1 MSSPYAGL
9 RIVDL
14 CGGLTAGYASKML
27 TDGGAEVV
35 LVEPTTG
42 DPLRRWRIDGET
54 NNGPLFRFLR
64 HGQHSTTA
72 PWSEAVAGADVVIV
86 GPNGPEPDE
95 LRAEDPGLIVASITP
110 YGRTGPYADR
120 PATEFTMQCDVGS
133 TAFRGLLWQEP
144 FQAGGRT
151 GDWFAGACAAVA
163 IAGAVRRQQ
172 TTGHGDTVDLAIA
185 ECINLAMTMFTD
197 LWSSFNNREPIGKV
211 PRNQETPSIEP
222 TKDGWVGFN
231 TNTRQQ
237 LGDFC
242 LMAGRPDDADR
253 FATARDRMVQW
264 DEWNELVHD
273 YTTAHTTEEII
284 EFASMLRIPVAPIG
298 NGRDTPAIDQFVE
311 RGVFIDDPD
320 GEFRMPRRPW
330 RMNGEPLP
338 VPRPAPRLDA
348 GAPSASTSPRPQPTG
363 EPTLPLAGLRVI
375 DATAWWAGP
384 TAGAVLAALGADVI
398 HIESCTRP
406 DGMRM
411 TGGQFQHLDDWW
423 EYSQLY
429 QGANTNKRGLTL
441 DLSTDEGRRLFIRL
455 AATADIVIEN
465 YTPRVFENFGFDRET
480 LAADN
485 PSLIFARMP
494 AFGLDGPWRDRP
506 GFAQTMEQ
514 VTGLAWV
521 TGHRDDQ
528 PRIQRG
534 PCDPNA
540 GMHAVFA
547 VLGALLERD
556 RTGEGAFLE
565 LTMVEAA
572 LNVAAEQVIE
582 WTANGHLMERGGNR
596 SPYAA
601 PQGIYRTSAD
611 ETWVG
616 LAVET
621 DEQWTALCDAIGR
634 DDFVGLDAATR
645 RARHDEIDQA
655 IAAWAAP
662 LSDEEAAR
670 DLVARGVP
678 AGIVR
683 NPQRGD
689 LHPQLAHRGY
699 FEQVDHPVTG
709 THPVAGLPWRS
720 ASVERWIRMP
730 APTLGQHNREILA
743 ELGVSDHEID
753 ALEAAHVIGETLI
766 R

>member
-1 MSSPYAGL
+1 MSSPYAGI
-9 RIVDL
+9 RVVDL
-14 CGGLTAGYASKML
+14 WGGLSAGYATKML
-27 TDGGAEVV
+27 TDGGADVV
-35 LVEPTTG
+35 IVEPPTG
-42 DPLRRWRIDGET
+42 DPLRAWRIGGATDD
-54 NNGPLFRFLR
+54 GPLFRYLR
-64 HGQHSTTA
+64 HGQRSTLDA
-72 PWSEAVAGADVVIV
+72 EAAMAGADVVIIGRD
-86 GPNGPEPDE
+86 GPDPEV
-95 LRAEDPGLIVASITP
+95 LRAADPGLVVASITP

-151 GDWFAGACAAVA
+151 GEWFAGACAAVA
-163 IAGAVRRQQ
+163 IAGALRRQRLS
-172 TTGHGDTVDLAIA
+172 GHGDTIDLAVA

-197 LWSSFNNREPIGKV
+197 LWSSFNDREPIGKV

-242 LMAGRPDDADR
+242 LMAGRPEDADR

-264 DEWNELVHD
+264 DDWNELVHD
-273 YTTAHTTEEII
+273 YTTAHTTAEII

-298 NGRDTPAIDQFVE
+298 NGRDTPQIDQFVE
-311 RGVFIDDPD
+311 RGVFIDDPT

-338 VPRPAPRLDA
+338 DPRPAPSLDQ
-348 GAPSASTSPRPQPTG
+348 GAPATTTDRPAPSDDAA
-363 EPTLPLAGLRVI
+363 LPLAGLRVV

-398 HIESCTRP
+398 HVESCTRP

-411 TGGQFQHLDDWW
+411 TGGQFQHRDRWW
-423 EYSQLY
+423 EWSQLF

-441 DLSTDEGRRLFIRL
+441 DLATDEGRSLFLRL
-455 AATADIVIEN
+455 AETADVVVEN
-465 YTPRVFENFGFDRET
+465 YTPRVFENFGFDRDT
-480 LAADN
+480 LAAQN
-485 PSLIFARMP
+485 PALIFARMP

-521 TGHRDDQ
+521 TGHCDDQ

-547 VLGALLERD
+547 IFGALIERD
-556 RTGEGAFLE
+556 RTGQGAFLE

-582 WTANGHLMERGGNR
+582 WTAHGHLIERNGNR
-596 SPYAA
+596 SSYAA
-601 PQGIYRTSAD
+601 PQGIYRTDAD

-616 LAVET
+616 VAVES
-621 DEQWTALCDAIGR
+621 DAQWEALVDVIGR
-634 DDFVGLDAATR
+634 PDLAQLDASGR
-645 RARHDEIDQA
+645 RDRHDEIDAA
-655 IAAWAAP
+655 IAAWSEVQ
-662 LSDEEAAR
+662 SDEAAAET
-670 DLVARGVP
+670 LVAAGVP

-699 FEQVDHPVTG
+699 FESVDHPVTG
-709 THPVAGLPWRS
+709 THPIAGMPWRS
-720 ASVERWIRMP
+720 DTVERWIRVP
-730 APTLGQHNREILA
+730 PPTLGQHNREVLS
-743 ELGVSDHEID
+743 ELGLSPAEID
-753 ALEAAHVIGETLI
+753 ELESAGVIGETLI
-766 R
+766 Q

>member
-1 MSSPYAGL
+1 MSSPYAGI
-9 RIVDL
+9 RVVDL
-14 CGGLTAGYASKML
+14 CGGLTAGYASKLL
-27 TDGGAEVV
+27 TDGGADVV
-35 LVEPTTG
+35 LVEPPSG
-42 DPLRRWRIDGET
+42 DPLRRWRIGGET
-54 NNGPLFRFLR
+54 ENGPLFRFLR
-64 HGQHSTTA
+64 HGQQSTLDA
-72 PWSEAVAGADVVIV
+72 LDALHGADVVIV
-86 GPNGPEPDE
+86 GPGGPEPAD
-95 LRAEDPGLIVASITP
+95 LRADDAGLIVASITP

-163 IAGAVRRQQ
+163 IGGALRRQR
-172 TTGHGDTVDLAIA
+172 TTGHGDTIDLAVA

-197 LWSSFNNREPIGKV
+197 LWSSFNDRKPIGKV

-242 LMAGRPDDADR
+242 LMAGRPEDADR
-253 FATARDRMVQW
+253 FSTARDRMVQW

-273 YTTAHTTEEII
+273 YTTAHTTDEII

-298 NGRDTPAIDQFVE
+298 NGRDTPKIDQFIE
-311 RGVFIDDPD
+311 RGVFIHDPV

-338 VPRPAPRLDA
+338 DPRPAPTLGA
-348 GAPSASTSPRPQPTG
+348 GARPATADRPRPTG
-363 EPTLPLAGLRVI
+363 VAALPLAGLRVV

-398 HIESCTRP
+398 HIESCSRP

-441 DLSTDEGRRLFIRL
+441 DLATDEGRDLFVRL

-547 VLGALLERD
+547 VLGALIERD

-582 WTANGHLMERGGNR
+582 WTAHGHLMERGGNR

-601 PQGIYRTSAD
+601 PQGIYRSD
-611 ETWVG
+611 VEETWVG

-621 DEQWTALCDAIGR
+621 DEHWTAVCDLIGR
-634 DDFVGLDAATR
+634 PDLVELDAAAR
-645 RARHDEIDQA
+645 RERHDEIDAA
-655 IAAWAAP
+655 ISAWSATRT
-662 LSDEEAAR
+662 DEAATAA
-670 DLVARGVP
+670 LVAVGVP

-689 LHPQLAHRGY
+689 LHPQLAHRGF
-699 FEQVDHPVTG
+699 FETVEHPVTG
-709 THPVAGLPWRS
+709 THPIAGLPWKS
-720 ASVERWIRMP
+720 ASVDRWIRNA
-730 APTLGQHNREILA
+730 APTLGEHNREILA
-743 ELGVSDHEID
+743 ELGLSSNEID
-753 ALEAAHVIGETLI
+753 QLEADGIVGETL
-766 R
+766 RR

>member
-1 MSSPYAGL
+1 MSDPYRGI
-9 RIVDL
+9 RVVDL
-14 CGGLTAGYASKML
+14 CGGLPAGYAAKLL

-35 LVEPTTG
+35 LHEPTSG

-54 NNGPLFRFLR
+54 DNGPLFRFLR
-64 HGQHSTTA
+64 HGQHSVTV
-72 PWSEAVAGADVVIV
+72 PWDEAVAGADVVII
-86 GPNGPEPDE
+86 GTDGPEPAD
-95 LRAEDPGLIVASITP
+95 LRAADPGLIVASITP
-110 YGRTGPYADR
+110 YGRTGPYAGR

-163 IAGAVRRQQ
+163 IAGALRRQRV
-172 TTGHGDTVDLAIA
+172 TGHGDTIDLAVA

-197 LWSSFNNREPIGKV
+197 LWSSLNGRKPIGKV

-242 LMAGRPDDADR
+242 LMAGRPGEADR

-264 DEWNELVHD
+264 DEWNDLVHA
-273 YTTAHTTEEII
+273 YTTAHTTDEII

-298 NGRDTPAIDQFVE
+298 NGRDTPRIDQFIE
-311 RGVFIDDPD
+311 RGVFIDDPT

-338 VPRPAPRLDA
+338 RPRPAPPLGT
-348 GAPSASTSPRPQPTG
+348 GAPPAPAPQRPSPTG
-363 EPTLPLAGLRVI
+363 DPDLPLAGLRVV

-398 HIESCTRP
+398 HIESCSRP

-411 TGGQFQHLDDWW
+411 TGGQFQHHPDWW
-423 EYSQLY
+423 EYSQLF

-441 DLSTDEGRRLFIRL
+441 DLATEQGRDLFVRL
-455 AATADIVIEN
+455 AATADVVVEN

-547 VLGALLERD
+547 ILGALIERD
-556 RTGEGAFLE
+556 RTGQGAFLE

-582 WTANGHLMERGGNR
+582 WTAHGHLMERGGNR

-601 PQGIYRTSAD
+601 PQGIYRTVDD

-616 LAVET
+616 LAVEN
-621 DEQWTALCDAIGR
+621 DAHWLALCDVIGR
-634 DDFVGLDAATR
+634 PDLAAFDAGER
-645 RARHDEIDQA
+645 RERHDEIDDA
-655 IAAWAAP
+655 IAAWATTRT
-662 LSDEEAAR
+662 DHAAT
-670 DLVARGVP
+670 DLLVDAGVP
-678 AGIVR
+678 AGILR

-709 THPVAGLPWRS
+709 THPIAGLPWRS
-720 ASVERWIRMP
+720 QTVDRWIRLP
-730 APTLGQHNREILA
+730 PPTLGQHNQEILT
-743 ELGVSDHEID
+743 ELGLD
-753 ALEAAHVIGETLI
+753 ADDMAELEAAGIIGETL
-766 R
+766 RR

>member
-1 MSSPYAGL
+1 MSSPYAGI
-9 RIVDL
+9 RVVDL
-14 CGGLTAGYASKML
+14 CGGLAAGYASKLL
-27 TDGGAEVV
+27 TDGGADVV
-35 LVEPTTG
+35 IVEPPSG
-42 DPLRRWRIDGET
+42 DPLRTWRIDGATED
-54 NNGPLFRFLR
+54 GPLFRYLR
-64 HGQHSTTA
+64 HGQQSTLDATA
-72 PWSEAVAGADVVIV
+72 ALAGADVVIV
-86 GPNGPEPDE
+86 GPAGPDPAS
-95 LRAEDPGLIVASITP
+95 LRADDAGLVVASITP

-151 GDWFAGACAAVA
+151 GEWFAGACAAVA
-163 IAGAVRRQQ
+163 IAGAVRRQRV
-172 TTGHGDTVDLAIA
+172 TGHGDEIDLAVA

-197 LWSSFNNREPIGKV
+197 LWSSFNDREPIGKV

-242 LMAGRPDDADR
+242 LMAGRPEDADR

-264 DEWNELVHD
+264 HEWNELVHA
-273 YTTAHTTEEII
+273 YTTAHTTDEII

-298 NGRDTPAIDQFVE
+298 NGRDTPRIDQFVE
-311 RGVFIDDPD
+311 REVFLDDPT

-330 RMNGEPLP
+330 RMNDEPLP
-338 VPRPAPRLDA
+338 PVRPAPDLGA
-348 GAPSASTSPRPQPTG
+348 GATPASTDRPEPAG
-363 EPTLPLAGLRVI
+363 EATLPLAGLRVV

-398 HIESCTRP
+398 HIESASRP

-441 DLSTDEGRRLFIRL
+441 DLASEQGRELFVRL
-455 AATADIVIEN
+455 AATADVVVEN

-485 PSLIFARMP
+485 PGLIFARMP

-521 TGHRDDQ
+521 TGHLDDQ

-547 VLGALLERD
+547 ILGALIERD
-556 RTGEGAFLE
+556 RSGSGAFLE

-582 WTANGHLMERGGNR
+582 WTAHGTLMGRGGNR

-601 PQGIYRTSAD
+601 PQGIYRSNAE

-621 DEQWTALCDAIGR
+621 DEQWAALVDVIGR
-634 DDFVGLDAATR
+634 PEFGDLDAAGR
-645 RARHDEIDQA
+645 RERHDEIDEA
-655 IAAWAAP
+655 IATWAADR
-662 LSDEEAAR
+662 SDHDAAEA
-670 DLVARGVP
+670 LVGAGVP

-699 FEQVDHPVTG
+699 FEQVEHPVTG
-709 THPVAGLPWRS
+709 THPIAGMPWRS
-720 ASVERWIRMP
+720 LSVDRWIRRHP
-730 APTLGQHNREILA
+730 PTLGQHNREILA
-743 ELGVSDHEID
+743 ELGLGDDEID
-753 ALEAAHVIGETLI
+753 ALEAADVIGETLI
-766 R
+766 A